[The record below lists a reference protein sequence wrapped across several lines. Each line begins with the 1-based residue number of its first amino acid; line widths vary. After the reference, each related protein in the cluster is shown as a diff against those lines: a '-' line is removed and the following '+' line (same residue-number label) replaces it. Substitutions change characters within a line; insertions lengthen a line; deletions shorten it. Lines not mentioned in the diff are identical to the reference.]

1 MAYKVQLTDSAKE
14 ELSEIASYI
23 SGILCNKNAASN
35 LLEDFAKQK
44 NFLYEN
50 PFTFPLCPIKSL
62 QDKGY
67 HRFIFKQNYVA
78 LYLIDDKEKVVTIM
92 HIFYAKRNYEKLI

>member
-14 ELSEIASYI
+14 ELSEIVSYI
-23 SGILCNKNAASN
+23 SETLCNKTAASN

-44 NFLYEN
+44 RCLYEN

-62 QDKGY
+62 QEKGY

-78 LYLIDDKEKVVTIM
+78 LYLIDDNEKIVTIM
-92 HIFYAKRNYEKLI
+92 HIFYAKRDYEKLI